1 MYIEASQNFATVQAL
16 TGTSDVVSTNVL
28 DVGSA
33 KKAFG
38 GAGHPVK
45 VSAGYV
51 NASGT
56 TPTIRVRLVGADNAA
71 LTTNP
76 EILADS
82 GVSATVTAG
91 VPVVYELVPSMQ
103 KVAKRYYGVVW
114 TQGGTTPVGAGTAN
128 LVLDAQSNG

>member
-1 MYIEASQNFATVQAL
+1 MYIEASQNFATAQAL
-16 TGTSDVVSTNVL
+16 ATTSDTVSTNVL

-45 VSAGYV
+45 VSVGYV

-56 TPTIRVRLVGADNAA
+56 SPTFRARLVGADNAG
-71 LTTNP
+71 LSSGV
-76 EILADS
+76 EILADT
-82 GVSATVTAG
+82 GANPVTAG

-103 KVAKRYYGVVW
+103 KATKRYYGVVF
-114 TQGGTTPVGAGTAN
+114 TQGGTSPVGAATAN